1 MVTSFTSLR
10 SSTLIPFSSNN
21 FVLASE
27 LETVALKYPLI
38 DASSSIKK
46 FTVDPAAK
54 NDCESCSG

>member
-21 FVLASE
+21 FVSVGA
-27 LETVALKYPLI
+27 ETVALKYPLI

-46 FTVDPAAK
+46 FTVDPVPIPIIL
-54 NDCESCSG
+54 SS